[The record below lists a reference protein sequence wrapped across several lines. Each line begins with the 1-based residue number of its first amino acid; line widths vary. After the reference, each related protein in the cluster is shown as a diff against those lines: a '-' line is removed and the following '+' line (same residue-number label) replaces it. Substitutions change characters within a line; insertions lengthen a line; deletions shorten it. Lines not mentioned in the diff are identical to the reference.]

1 MVNTIESLCKNEGL
15 SGEILIK
22 CKQRIKRHLLSGN
35 QRMIQSIPS
44 PKAEPFKLWLAQLAS
59 ECLDEM
65 QDQEMTI
72 DRALE

>member
-1 MVNTIESLCKNEGL
+1 
-15 SGEILIK
+15 
-22 CKQRIKRHLLSGN
+22 LSGN